1 MDGRLLMNPSSLPDV
16 FFAIVMIMV
25 VTAWVSLIFFP
36 RSHRAN
42 FWYAGVIVPTTLSVV
57 YMYFLLAFWFVEPAG
72 HFYQFESLKG
82 VYALFGNNGL
92 LLVGWINIIAMD
104 IVLGAWMAR
113 KAAQVRMPYIYLL
126 PCLILTFA
134 FAGLGFTIFTI
145 VMAVG
150 GRWSAIAKL
159 EGAGP
164 EDGLA
169 PGNSLLPT

>member
-1 MDGRLLMNPSSLPDV
+1 MDERLPMKPSLLPDV
-16 FFAIVMIMV
+16 FFAIVMILV
-25 VTAWVSLIFFP
+25 VSAWLSLIFFP
-36 RSHRAN
+36 RNHRAN

-72 HFYQFESLKG
+72 HFLQFATLKG

-126 PCLILTFA
+126 PCLVLTFL
-134 FAGLGFTIFTI
+134 FAGLGLTIFSI

-159 EGAGP
+159 EGAGS
-164 EDGLA
+164 ESGLTT
-169 PGNSLLPT
+169 GSIFFPT